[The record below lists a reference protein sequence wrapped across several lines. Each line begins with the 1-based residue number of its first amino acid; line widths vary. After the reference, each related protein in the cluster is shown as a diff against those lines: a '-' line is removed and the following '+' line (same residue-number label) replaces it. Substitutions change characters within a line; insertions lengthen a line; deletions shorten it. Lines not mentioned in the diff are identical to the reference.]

1 MRKAGCTNEYI
12 GLLLQGGIYH
22 RICPMVAVPLTV
34 ERLGAI
40 GGQGVL
46 CLRGPLTMENV
57 LPFQNAIRREEK
69 EESVIVDLSEVPY
82 IDSSGLGS
90 LVSAYI
96 TRQKAGHR
104 VALSG
109 VNERVFRLLEIT
121 KTESLFLMFETLDD
135 AVAALSGA
143 AEA

>member
-1 MRKAGCTNEYI
+1 
-12 GLLLQGGIYH
+12 
-22 RICPMVAVPLTV
+22 MVAVPLTV

-109 VNERVFRLLEIT
+109 VNERVFRLFEIT

>member
-1 MRKAGCTNEYI
+1 
-12 GLLLQGGIYH
+12 
-22 RICPMVAVPLTV
+22 MVAVPLTV

-96 TRQKAGHR
+96 TRQKAGR
-104 VALSG
+104 SVALSG
-109 VNERVFRLLEIT
+109 VNERVFRLFEIT

-135 AVAALSGA
+135 AVAALSSA
-143 AEA
+143 AQA

>member
-1 MRKAGCTNEYI
+1 M
-12 GLLLQGGIYH
+12 
-22 RICPMVAVPLTV
+22 
-34 ERLGAI
+34 
-40 GGQGVL
+40 GGQDVL

-57 LPFQNAIRREEK
+57 LPFQNAIRREEQQ
-69 EESVIVDLSEVPY
+69 ESVILDLSEVPY

-96 TRQKAGHR
+96 SRQKAGRR

-109 VNERVFRLLEIT
+109 VNERVFRLFEVT
-121 KTESLFLMFETLDD
+121 KTESLFLMFATLDD

>member
-1 MRKAGCTNEYI
+1 VKSDEYI
-12 GLLLQGGIYH
+12 RLLLQK
-22 RICPMVAVPLTV
+22 RICHRLWAMVAVPLTV

-69 EESVIVDLSEVPY
+69 EESVILDLSEVPY

-96 TRQKAGHR
+96 SRQKTGR
-104 VALSG
+104 SVALSG
-109 VNERVFRLLEIT
+109 VNERVFRLFEIT

-143 AEA
+143 AQA

>member
-1 MRKAGCTNEYI
+1 M
-12 GLLLQGGIYH
+12 
-22 RICPMVAVPLTV
+22 
-34 ERLGAI
+34 
-40 GGQGVL
+40 L

-57 LPFQNAIRREEK
+57 LPFQNAIRREEQQ
-69 EESVIVDLSEVPY
+69 ESVILDLSEVPY

-96 TRQKAGHR
+96 SRQKAGRR

-109 VNERVFRLLEIT
+109 VNERVFRLFEVT
-121 KTESLFLMFETLDD
+121 KTESLFLMFATLDD

>member
-1 MRKAGCTNEYI
+1 
-12 GLLLQGGIYH
+12 
-22 RICPMVAVPLTV
+22 MVAVPLTV

-82 IDSSGLGS
+82 IDSSG
-90 LVSAYI
+90 
-96 TRQKAGHR
+96 
-104 VALSG
+104 SG
-109 VNERVFRLLEIT
+109 VAGECVHHAPEGRTPGGAERRE
-121 KTESLFLMFETLDD
+121 
-135 AVAALSGA
+135 
-143 AEA
+143 

>member
-1 MRKAGCTNEYI
+1 VRKWLTEYI
-12 GLLLQGGIYH
+12 WLLPVGGICH
-22 RICPMVAVPLTV
+22 RIGPMVAAPLTV
-34 ERLGAI
+34 ERLGEV

-57 LPFQNAIRREEK
+57 LPFQNAIRREEN
-69 EESVIVDLSEVPY
+69 EESVIIDLSEVPY

-90 LVSAYI
+90 LVGAYI
-96 TRQKAGHR
+96 SRQKAGR
-104 VALSG
+104 SVALSG
-109 VNERVFRLLEIT
+109 VNERVFRLFEIT

>member
-1 MRKAGCTNEYI
+1 
-12 GLLLQGGIYH
+12 
-22 RICPMVAVPLTV
+22 MVAIPLTV

-40 GGQGVL
+40 AGQGVL

-57 LPFQNAIRREEK
+57 LPFQNAIRREEAA
-69 EESVIVDLSEVPY
+69 ESVILDLSEVPY

-96 TRQKAGHR
+96 SRQKTGR
-104 VALSG
+104 SVALSG
-109 VNERVFRLLEIT
+109 VNERVFRLFEIT

-143 AEA
+143 AQA